1 MSQKRTQATTAYIMK
16 MNPYMKVLALN
27 PEEGAEA
34 FPMFQQELLVSSY
47 SQYWT
52 VLVRVARQCV
62 VRGGA
67 TPLVSR
73 RKQSSIDSGI
83 IFIFQTSPL

>member
-1 MSQKRTQATTAYIMK
+1 
-16 MNPYMKVLALN
+16 
-27 PEEGAEA
+27 
-34 FPMFQQELLVSSY
+34 MFQQELLVSSY
-47 SQYWT
+47 SHYWT